1 MSIANVGAFVKGAA
15 TGHRDALDERRKEED
30 QQFQQEQRGRQKK
43 EWATADAVQSQL
55 AGIQRPG
62 KYAEVGPSIDG
73 MGPTRSGF
81 EVSPQDY
88 QRQVADVYASHG
100 MLDKS
105 VAAEDRSFTLGQQ
118 ARTLREQDVNDA
130 VLQAGRLRLTDPIG
144 AMRVLTKASRGVV
157 PGFDFEETVDPVT
170 GATLVGYKNTRTG
183 EWLEK
188 PQPVNAETVQL
199 AIDETFKWASTQNW
213 AKSTELGIR
222 KQDADTN
229 AQYRK
234 DSAENMREQRRLQ
247 EMGLQQQA
255 AYQQGQLAISRM
267 NAANA
272 ASRTGGSKQ
281 LPQEMVVQLN
291 EAAAAVDNARTPQE
305 RQAAQQRYMNL
316 YSNAATVMGKVLKP
330 GEVKGS
336 FSGVNSM
343 ETDPTRVRYEAVRQG
358 IMGNK
363 DLEPLQKM
371 EQLREL
377 DAAERFEVV
386 QRQVPMLAPEERVPE
401 LRRLIQTG
409 QFDREQIMKMG
420 FTLSELRAADQGQR
434 ESASGAVAGTQPN
447 TQPFPPLQQD
457 AGARALSG
465 IIRNMNTPAQAPVDV
480 RNLKPQGTAPYGV
493 KPW

>member
-15 TGHRDALDERRKEED
+15 TGHRDAMDERRKEED

-88 QRQVADVYASHG
+88 QRQVADVYARHG
-100 MLDKS
+100 MLDKAA
-105 VAAEDRSFTLGQQ
+105 AAEDRGFTLGQQ

-188 PQPVNAETVQL
+188 PQPINAETVQR

-213 AKSTELGIR
+213 AKSTELGIH
-222 KQDADTN
+222 KQNADTN

-247 EMGLQQQA
+247 ELGLKQQA
-255 AYQQGQLAISRM
+255 AYQQGQLAIQR
-267 NAANA
+267 ANA
-272 ASRTGGSKQ
+272 ARTGSSRQ

-316 YSNAATVMGKVLKP
+316 YSNAATAMGKVLKP

-336 FSGVNSM
+336 FSGINGM
-343 ETDPTRVRYEAVRQG
+343 ETDPTKVRFEAVRQG
-358 IMGNK
+358 ILGNK
-363 DLEPLQKM
+363 DLEPAQKLQ
-371 EQLREL
+371 QLAEL
-377 DAAERFEVV
+377 EAAENFAAVS
-386 QRQVPMLAPEERVPE
+386 RQVPMLAKEERVPE
-401 LRRLIQTG
+401 LRRLMQTG
-409 QFDREQIMKMG
+409 MFDREQLMKLG
-420 FTLSELRAADQGQR
+420 FTLSEMRSAVQGQQ
-434 ESASGAVAGTQPN
+434 ESVSGAVAGTQP
-447 TQPFPPLQQD
+447 TPQPFPPLQQD

-465 IIRNMNTPAQAPVDV
+465 IIRNLNTPAQAPVDV
-480 RNLKPQGTAPYGV
+480 RNLKPQGTVPYGV